1 MCLLSVKVT
10 VKDSVKCK
18 YYELNVY
25 GVHHNK
31 VTRKVFP
38 SGIIVG
44 KDSVGDMAT
53 ASRLGTVQKKS
64 YCKNLNWA

>member
-1 MCLLSVKVT
+1 MCVCVCLLSVKVT

-25 GVHHNK
+25 GVQHNK
-31 VTRKVFP
+31 VARKVFP

-44 KDSVGDMAT
+44 AT
-53 ASRLGTVQKKS
+53 VTKTALATW
-64 YCKNLNWA
+64 LLLAAW